1 MNRIAAR
8 IASGTITALLVVGG
22 AGVAQAHSTG
32 ADGAGPQASAT
43 QTAVPEHQEATPVS
57 PLTNDWG

>member
-22 AGVAQAHSTG
+22 AGVAQADSTG
-32 ADGAGPQASAT
+32 ADGVRQPASAT
-43 QTAVPEHQEATPVS
+43 QTAVPGHEAAPVS